1 MEQFIQPVID
11 WLSQH
16 AWIGVLISI
25 FLLVHTALKGF
36 QDGLEKLRLEYD
48 KTPETD
54 DNAFEKFVTRF
65 GKFMRLLGLVAK
77 YAAGIRVKK

>member
-1 MEQFIQPVID
+1 MDFFQPLVN
-11 WLSQH
+11 WLSDH
-16 AWIGVLISI
+16 AWIGVLISV

-36 QDGLEKLRLEYD
+36 QDGLEKLRAEFD

-54 DNAFEKFVTRF
+54 DNAFEKFVTGF
-65 GKFMRLLGLVAK
+65 GKFMKLLGYVAK